1 MPAITSINFV
11 MGSTQGGQ
19 LLEIKGTGFSTIMSN
34 LTVIIG
40 NTICNVIAA
49 SRESVTCITST
60 QVNTGFN
67 PLYGNPGLTLDI

>member
-1 MPAITSINFV
+1 LPAITSINFV

-40 NTICNVIAA
+40 NTIVMLLLHLGNLWHVLHPPKW
-49 SRESVTCITST
+49 S
-60 QVNTGFN
+60 QV
-67 PLYGNPGLTLDI
+67 LTLYMATQA